1 MRSRS
6 LFFFFLTPS
15 GRVQGLARTQNK
27 MNYMTIAGSDD
38 YMAPEVLLGEKY
50 DEKCDVFG
58 FGVLLGGTV
67 SSASCGPIGCVAL
80 LWRW

>member
-1 MRSRS
+1 
-6 LFFFFLTPS
+6 
-15 GRVQGLARTQNK
+15 

-58 FGVLLGGTV
+58 YAAPLLRVSFVVSLGSATDLIPWLPPFNSHPSALVFSWAVLVQLT
-67 SSASCGPIGCVAL
+67 PL
-80 LWRW
+80 P